1 MEGQRL
7 DNFINY
13 NLSCIEN
20 ESYESIITNINKVRI
35 KSEPLLLK
43 SKLEKL
49 KRFRFIF
56 ILRLILIHF
65 QIVL

>member
-1 MEGQRL
+1 M
-7 DNFINY
+7 DNLINY
-13 NLSCIEN
+13 NLNYIDN
-20 ESYESIITNINKVRI
+20 ESYVSIITNYNKVRI
-35 KSEPLLLK
+35 KQEPLLLK

>member
-20 ESYESIITNINKVRI
+20 ESYESII
-35 KSEPLLLK
+35 KSGHFPAACCEK
-43 SKLEKL
+43 QSKIDK
-49 KRFRFIF
+49 
-56 ILRLILIHF
+56 
-65 QIVL
+65 

>member
-43 SKLEKL
+43 SKL
-49 KRFRFIF
+49 RN
-56 ILRLILIHF
+56 
-65 QIVL
+65 